1 MPAGAVSGVSWI
13 LCAFAFLVTVRGL
26 VGGAPGR
33 PSPIHP
39 WKLIPSVL
47 RSLAARFEIARE
59 KALFGAAVA
68 PESSDLGSPIHFL
81 CCAAGPG
88 IAAALSGAH

>member
-1 MPAGAVSGVSWI
+1 MPAGAVIGVKLDIMCFCFSF
-13 LCAFAFLVTVRGL
+13 CTVLGL

-33 PSPIHP
+33 PSPIHRGS
-39 WKLIPSVL
+39 IPSVL